1 MSDNNENMKDA
12 TPETDSAMP
21 DSAVLPPD
29 EIEALG
35 EGERE
40 ADKSAAVN
48 QYFHSMVDRNFLE
61 YASYVIK
68 DRAIPDVDDGL
79 KPVQRRILWAM
90 HKVDDGRTHK
100 AAFVVGEVMGK
111 YHPHGDASIKDALVV
126 LANKEY
132 FIEKQ
137 GNFGNIITGSAAAAS
152 RYIECGLAPLA
163 REVLFNDD
171 ITELVDTYDG
181 RHMEPV
187 VLPVKIPSLLML
199 GADGIAVGMATKI
212 MPHNFCELLEAQIAV
227 LENRPFELY
236 PDFLQGGL
244 MDVSEYNDG
253 NGKITLRAKIELDG
267 RRLIIR
273 EIPASTTTE
282 SLIASIEKA
291 AEKGKIKIASVNDY
305 TAKEVEIE
313 IVPMRGYDPQKALQ
327 ALYMYTDCAVTIS
340 ANLTVIRENRPA
352 VMSVTGVIHRNTE
365 KLLEY
370 LQRELEIALNR
381 QNELFHAKTLAQIFF
396 ENRIYKR
403 IEECKSQEEEYAEVH
418 AGLAPFRELVRRD
431 ITNDDIDK
439 LLALP
444 VRRIS
449 RFDIEKNQQELR
461 EIERKIAEIRHNLKN
476 LTDYAKNYL
485 TDLLNRYGAN
495 FPRRTEIEKLEK
507 IDRKAAALSNIK
519 VGWDRKNCYIGTQV
533 KSEDSVM
540 VSEFDQL
547 LCVQRSGRYK
557 IINIPDKIFI
567 DRLYEFRKQDS
578 ELDFGVIYK
587 DQKSGKFYGKRSI
600 ISKFITDREYMLC
613 PEKCRLELLTPRADA
628 IYQLKFDGRK
638 PPVEINLMEL
648 PQRSPKARGIL
659 IGNNISKITFV
670 RYLTEEELE
679 ELKKRAA
686 TEEIN
691 DSDDESGTDGTAT
704 QEIDDT
710 VAETSE
716 DGGEEQTQ
724 EMENS
729 AAESPDRDDADSA
742 EIPDAEAA
750 ADAEASEDSKVPE
763 TSEPAPEE
771 TDAAEPVPAVPETS
785 DPVPDETDAADA
797 VPETTE
803 PEPAENRAE
812 GEGNELISEPGSLLD
827 APAPE
832 PEKRRRVRRT
842 AKFGKGETT
851 PPASAGNAES
861 EEKSSAGKDD
871 DHDDNDFGI
880 IQPEFG
886 F

>member
-126 LANKEY
+126 LANKE
-132 FIEKQ
+132 

-710 VAETSE
+710 VGETSE
-716 DGGEEQTQ
+716 DGGEEQAQ

-729 AAESPDRDDADSA
+729 IAEPQDRDDADSA

-771 TDAAEPVPAVPETS
+771 TDAAEPVPAVPENA
-785 DPVPDETDAADA
+785 EL
-797 VPETTE
+797 
-803 PEPAENRAE
+803 EPAENRAE
-812 GEGNELISEPGSLLD
+812 GEGNELIPEPGSLLD

-842 AKFGKGETT
+842 AKSGKGETT